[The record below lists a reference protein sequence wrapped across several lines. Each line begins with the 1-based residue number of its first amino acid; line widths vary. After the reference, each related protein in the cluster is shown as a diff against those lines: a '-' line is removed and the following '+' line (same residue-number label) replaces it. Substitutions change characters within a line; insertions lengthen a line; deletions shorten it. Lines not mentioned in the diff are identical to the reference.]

1 MRPSRWGSL
10 VVVAGLL
17 YAALVAIPTPVAA
30 AAPRHASGGE
40 LVAVGQDESIVLS
53 VNAETAADLVGVE
66 ILIPDGFT
74 PDPSRPPDAKGGG
87 VGGVFLPWQAQFLGI
102 GATAPGGG
110 ARHRRRR
117 AGAGDVLGNRVA
129 ARDPQLRHRDPRR
142 RRHIGSLG
150 RCPERGPPGGRGVRR
165 PIVDRPVAHAGVG
178 NGCPIILP
186 PAVWAAGAAGVAGLA
201 LLGAVVAGRRH
212 RRPAGPSGT
221 EIRDKVSIRGSG
233 NRR

>member
-74 PDPSRPPDAKGGG
+74 PDRA
-87 VGGVFLPWQAQFLGI
+87 
-102 GATAPGGG
+102 
-110 ARHRRRR
+110 ARLTPR
-117 AGAGDVLGNRVA
+117 AGAWAGCSFPGRRNS
-129 ARDPQLRHRDPRR
+129 RHRGDSSRR
-142 RRHIGSLG
+142 R
-150 RCPERGPPGGRGVRR
+150 GPASPT
-165 PIVDRPVAHAGVG
+165 AG
-178 NGCPIILP
+178 
-186 PAVWAAGAAGVAGLA
+186 W
-201 LLGAVVAGRRH
+201 RW
-212 RRPAGPSGT
+212 
-221 EIRDKVSIRGSG
+221 
-233 NRR
+233 